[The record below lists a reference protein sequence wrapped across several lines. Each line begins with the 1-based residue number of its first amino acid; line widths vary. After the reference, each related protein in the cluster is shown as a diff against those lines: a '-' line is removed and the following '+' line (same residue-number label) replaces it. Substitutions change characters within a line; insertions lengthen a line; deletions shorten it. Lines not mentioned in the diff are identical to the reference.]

1 MTASL
6 KKRVRRALEDSQL
19 QHAMSSGT
27 RQVRRSRAE
36 AFEWLEASGMDTDR
50 KRDEAHA
57 IKMEILDDLDTWVD
71 RLEAS
76 VIGNGGKVYR
86 AATAE
91 AACDYILGLARDNEV
106 RSVVKSKSMVTEE
119 IDLNARFE
127 EAGVEVV
134 ETDLGEYI
142 IQVAGE
148 RPSHIV
154 APAIHKSRE
163 DVANLYH
170 DRFGTDKGLDAHG
183 LTGWTR
189 RKLRPSFLD
198 ADMGVSGANFLI
210 AETGTLVIVE
220 NEGNARLTTSVPRIH
235 VAVTGIE
242 KVIRTWADLEVLLP
256 LLPASATGQKITSY
270 VSFLNGP
277 RRSGETDGPEEF
289 HLVLLDNGRANMQ
302 SDVLMREAL
311 ACIRCGA
318 CLNACPVYSH
328 IGGHAYGWV
337 YQGPIGSVLAPVMQ
351 GEAAA
356 DELPFASSLCGACLD
371 ACPVKIDI
379 PSLLIRSR
387 NRINRKG
394 NHRFSFERW
403 MFRVWS
409 WMAVRP
415 RIYRFAAFLMRPVL
429 SRFQSV
435 PDVSERS
442 FVQQWN
448 ASGNSKVPPAP

>member
-1 MTASL
+1 MTVSFKDRA
-6 KKRVRRALEDSQL
+6 RRALEDSKL
-19 QHAMSSGT
+19 RHALRSGT
-27 RQVRRSRAE
+27 RQVRRSRAG
-36 AFEWLEASGMDTDR
+36 AFEWLEASGMDTEAM
-50 KRDEAHA
+50 RDEAHR

-71 RLEAS
+71 RLVAS
-76 VIGNGGKVYR
+76 VVGNGGKVYR

-91 AACDYILGLARDNEV
+91 AACDYIIDLAREKQV

-119 IDLNARFE
+119 IDLNVRFE
-127 EAGVEVV
+127 DAGVEVV

-142 IQVAGE
+142 IQIAGE

-163 DVANLYH
+163 DVADLYH
-170 DRFGTDKGLDAHG
+170 ERFGTEPGLDAAE
-183 LTGWTR
+183 LTAWTR
-189 RKLRPSFLD
+189 RKLRSSFLE
-198 ADMGVSGANFLI
+198 ADMGVSGANFAI

-220 NEGNARLTTSVPRIH
+220 NEGNARLTTSLPRIH
-235 VAVTGIE
+235 VAVTGME
-242 KVIRTWADLEVLLP
+242 KVIRSWEDLAVLLP

-289 HLVLLDNGRANMQ
+289 HLVLLDNGRSKMQ
-302 SDVLMREAL
+302 ADVLMREAL

-328 IGGHAYGWV
+328 VGGHAYGWV
-337 YQGPIGSVLAPVMQ
+337 YQGPIGSVLAPMMQ
-351 GEAAA
+351 GEAGA
-356 DELPFASSLCGACLD
+356 DQLPFASSLCGACLD

-387 NRINRKG
+387 NRINEKVG
-394 NHRFSFERW
+394 LGHTFERW
-403 MFRVWS
+403 MFRLWS

-415 RIYRFAAFLMRPVL
+415 RIYRFAALLMRPAVAW
-429 SRFQSV
+429 FQPV
-435 PDVSERS
+435 PDLPERS
-442 FVQQWN
+442 FIAQWN
-448 ASGNSKVPPAP
+448 TSRNSKVPPAR